1 MRNLSK
7 KYTSSNNNFYAL
19 KNVNLD
25 IKNDTSIAIIG
36 KSGAG
41 KTTLLNI
48 LAMMDEPSSGEIVLN
63 AGKLTNIN
71 KLSEAEKNVL
81 RISTFGFVF
90 QQFFLNENLNV
101 LENVI
106 FPLQIANIPKEK
118 RTNIALNALQEVNL
132 LDKKDNMPY
141 ELSAGQKQRV
151 CIARSIINS
160 PKIIF
165 ADEPTGNLDSGTSEL
180 IENLLFKIQ
189 KTKKTTL
196 IIVTHDN
203 DLANKCQTKIIVKD
217 GQIISAGK

>member
-1 MRNLSK
+1 
-7 KYTSSNNNFYAL
+7 
-19 KNVNLD
+19 
-25 IKNDTSIAIIG
+25 
-36 KSGAG
+36 
-41 KTTLLNI
+41 
-48 LAMMDEPSSGEIVLN
+48 MMDEPSSGEIVLN